1 MADIPLIDQGFYG
14 NDSGSDRISGD
25 ENDGG
30 RMNTAFEYALEADIP
45 CKDKQIS
52 TAVSSVLKTS
62 HLVLI
67 LLGSSEWGSF

>member
-14 NDSGSDRISGD
+14 NDSGSDRIGGD

-30 RMNTAFEYALEADIP
+30 RMNTAFECALKADIP

-52 TAVSSVLKTS
+52 TTVSSVLKTS